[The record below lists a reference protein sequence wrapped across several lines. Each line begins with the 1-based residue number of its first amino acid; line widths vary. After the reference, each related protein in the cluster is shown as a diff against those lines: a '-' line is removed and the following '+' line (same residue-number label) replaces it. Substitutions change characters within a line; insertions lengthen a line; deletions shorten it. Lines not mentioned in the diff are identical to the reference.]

1 MGAGA
6 PLGNQNAAKAKRWE
20 AAIIRA
26 IESYP
31 DKPDCVD
38 CSALIKGLNEAAY
51 RFVKEMTDT
60 NNIAFFKEFGDRLD
74 GKSAQS
80 VTLSGDEDNP
90 LNVITKVERVIV
102 NAKD

>member
-1 MGAGA
+1 MPA

-20 AAIIRA
+20 AAILRA
-26 IESYP
+26 IEAWPKEP
-31 DKPDCVD
+31 DETD
-38 CSALIKGLNEAAY
+38 CSALIIGLNRAAHQ
-51 RFVKEMTDT
+51 FVKNVYERGDLG
-60 NNIAFFKEFGDRLD
+60 FFKEFGDRMD
-74 GKSAQS
+74 GKAAQA

>member
-1 MGAGA
+1 MAA

-20 AAIIRA
+20 AAILRA
-26 IESYP
+26 IEAWP
-31 DKPDCVD
+31 EKPDSTD
-38 CSALIKGLNEAAY
+38 CSKLIIGLNEAAHQ
-51 RFVKEMTDT
+51 FVKGVYERGDLG
-60 NNIAFFKEFGDRLD
+60 FFKEFGDRMD